1 MRINYNVQAM
11 NANLALN
18 RADGKV
24 SQSIRKLS
32 SGLKVSEAKDNPS
45 GYAMSK
51 RMNMQIEGISR
62 ATQSSNDAI
71 NIISIADGALQEVS
85 DMVQRM
91 SELATKCATD
101 TMTDD
106 DRKLCQD
113 EISQL
118 KKEIQRVASTTEFNG
133 QTLLDGSFDMKGYTD
148 ALEMKVATYSDETPI
163 GEYSVNQFDLVY
175 DDDGNIDAEAT
186 ILANDGKTGKAP
198 ASANPLGGGE
208 AWPDDAKITEVN
220 GTLVTITGANHFSIT
235 FDVSGVI
242 PDPKTPNATSQTV
255 ALNKVQI
262 TGLGPM
268 DMQIGAN
275 EDQILS
281 IRIPEL
287 SLKLMGI
294 DDLDLGPN
302 DDKRPSLSAQ
312 ERAGIAMDDCKA
324 ALSYV
329 NDMRSRLGAY
339 QNRLEH
345 TVAALNVTN
354 EALTGAYS
362 GLVDADM
369 AEETVTYSTQQII
382 SQAATSVL
390 AQANDRPSQALQL
403 LQ

>member
-1 MRINYNVQAM
+1 M

-18 RADGKV
+18 KADNKV
-24 SQSIRKLS
+24 SQSINRLS
-32 SGLKVSEAKDNPS
+32 SGLKVASAKDSPS
-45 GYAMSK
+45 GYALSK

-62 ATQSSNDAI
+62 ATQSANDSI

-85 DMVQRM
+85 DMIQRM
-91 SELATKCATD
+91 SELATKAANG
-101 TMTDD
+101 TMTDE

-113 EISQL
+113 ELDQL
-118 KKEIQRVASTTEFNG
+118 KKEIKRVADTTEFNG
-133 QTLLDGSFDMKGYTD
+133 QTLMDGSFDVKGYTNNLD
-148 ALEMKVATYSDETPI
+148 VLVATYSDATPVSVYEFPDI
-163 GEYSVNQFDLVY
+163 QIEYTTVLDK
-175 DDDGNIDAEAT
+175 DGFPVRVIDEYNT
-186 ILANDGKTGKAP
+186 LLANDSLTFPDPFPEGTKVGS
-198 ASANPLGGGE
+198 ASGTLINIVG
-208 AWPDDAKITEVN
+208 PDD
-220 GTLVTITGANHFSIT
+220 FSIT
-235 FDVSGVI
+235 LDVEELVKAQNYDTSLGKSI
-242 PDPKTPNATSQTV
+242 KESYHDPITGTSLFPGKTSV
-255 ALNKVQI
+255 DLKGDI

-281 IRIPEL
+281 IRIPQL

-294 DDLDLGPN
+294 ENSDISTEDG
-302 DDKRPSLSAQ
+302 AG
-312 ERAGIAMDDCKA
+312 RAIENSKQ
-324 ALSYV
+324 ALKYV

-345 TVAALNVTN
+345 TVASLDVTN

-369 AEETVTYSTQQII
+369 AEETVQYSTSQII

>member
-18 RADGKV
+18 KADNKV
-24 SQSIRKLS
+24 SQSINRLS
-32 SGLKVSEAKDNPS
+32 SGLKVASAKDSPS
-45 GYAMSK
+45 GYALSK

-62 ATQSSNDAI
+62 ATQSANDSI

-85 DMVQRM
+85 DMIQRM
-91 SELATKCATD
+91 SELATKAANG
-101 TMTDD
+101 TMTDE

-113 EISQL
+113 EIEQL
-118 KKEIQRVASTTEFNG
+118 KQEIKRVADTTEFNG
-133 QTLLDGSFDMKGYTD
+133 QTLMDGSFDVKGYITNNPD
-148 ALEMKVATYSDETPI
+148 VKVATYSDSTSVGSYDLTGLGLVWNAYDELDESMLTTP
-163 GEYSVNQFDLVY
+163 VTLKDK
-175 DDDGNIDAEAT
+175 DGNDVPELT
-186 ILANDGKTGKAP
+186 V
-198 ASANPLGGGE
+198 SA
-208 AWPDDAKITEVN
+208 VN
-220 GTLVTITGANHFSIT
+220 GTLLTMSNKDGDFSIT
-235 FDVSGVI
+235 LDVSAYAESHASI
-242 PDPKTPNATSQTV
+242 P
-255 ALNKVQI
+255 ALKMDI

-281 IRIPEL
+281 IRIPAL
-287 SLKLMGI
+287 SLRLMGI
-294 DDLDLGPN
+294 EDGRVYSEN
-302 DDKRPSLSAQ
+302 YREGENGETLS
-312 ERAGIAMDDCKA
+312 GKLMDSCKA
-324 ALSYV
+324 ALKYV

-345 TVAALNVTN
+345 TVASLDVTN

-369 AEETVTYSTQQII
+369 AEETVQYSTSQII

>member
-18 RADGKV
+18 KADSRV
-24 SQSIRKLS
+24 SGSIGRLS
-32 SGLKVSEAKDNPS
+32 SGLKVAAAKDNPS
-45 GYAMSK
+45 GYALSK

-85 DMVQRM
+85 DMIQRI
-91 SELATKCATD
+91 SELATKAANG
-101 TMTDD
+101 TMTDE
-106 DRKLCQD
+106 DRGLCQD
-113 EISQL
+113 EINQL
-118 KKEIQRVASTTEFNG
+118 KEEIKRVADTTEFNG
-133 QTLLDGSFDMKGYTD
+133 QTLMDGSFDVKGYTNNLD
-148 ALEMKVATYSDETPI
+148 VKVATYADSVPVGKYSIASIPLTWTN
-163 GEYSVNQFDLVY
+163 GELDPSMVTDSVGILDA
-175 DDDGNIDAEAT
+175 DGNA
-186 ILANDGKTGKAP
+186 
-198 ASANPLGGGE
+198 
-208 AWPDDAKITEVN
+208 VN
-220 GTLVTITGANHFSIT
+220 GIKVKSVDGTLLTIGNDEGDFSIT
-235 FDVSGVI
+235 LDAEGLAAGNGSI
-242 PDPKTPNATSQTV
+242 SDLK
-255 ALNKVQI
+255 LDI

-281 IRIPEL
+281 IRIPAL
-287 SLKLMGI
+287 SLKLMSI
-294 DDLDLGPN
+294 DDARVYTTD
-302 DDKRPSLSAQ
+302 PSEPLNSQELSAKL
-312 ERAGIAMDDCKA
+312 MSDCKT
-324 ALSYV
+324 ALAYV

-345 TVAALNVTN
+345 TVASLDVTN

-369 AEETVTYSTQQII
+369 AEETVTYSTAQVI

>member
-91 SELATKCATD
+91 SELATRCASD
-101 TMTDD
+101 TMTDS

-113 EISQL
+113 EVAQL

-133 QTLLDGSFDMKGYTD
+133 QTLLDGSFDLKGYTD
-148 ALEMKVATYSDETPI
+148 NLSMKVATYSDETPV
-163 GEYSVNQFDLVY
+163 GEYSVKQFSLVY
-175 DDDGNIDAEAT
+175 DKDGNIDPDKT
-186 ILANDGKTGKAP
+186 ILQNDGLVGTA
-198 ASANPLGGGE
+198 LGGGE

-220 GTLVTITGANHFSIT
+220 GNMVTITGANHFSIT
-235 FDVSGVI
+235 FDVSGVL
-242 PDPKTPNATSQTV
+242 PDPKTPNGTSQTV
-255 ALNKVQI
+255 ALSKVQI
-262 TGLGPM
+262 TGLGAM

-275 EDQILS
+275 EDQILA

-294 DDLDLGPN
+294 EDLDLGPDN
-302 DDKRPSLSAQ
+302 DKYPSMSAQ
-312 ERAGIAMDDCKA
+312 ERSAKAMNDCKT
-324 ALSYV
+324 ALTYV
-329 NDMRSRLGAY
+329 NDIRSRLGAY